1 VPSES
6 PPDIEIATRFQIL
19 SQDDNPVVF
28 LRLRSDAGDSLMS
41 INVGS
46 SRNLGMYNDVAKEG
60 IDSSQPVSLDDW
72 HELSVVLFGPDD
84 DRQIA
89 VFLDGILM
97 ADLSG
102 PIDLGS
108 THIGGVQL
116 GDSTGGRIYDVRY
129 SMFRVAPA
137 PGEPPDIGTPVSLH
151 LSPVNTTLMPEG
163 DASRDPVTITPTDV
177 SAHLHPGD
185 PHRVA
190 SRDPLPP

>member
-1 VPSES
+1 
-6 PPDIEIATRFQIL
+6 
-19 SQDDNPVVF
+19 
-28 LRLRSDAGDSLMS
+28 MS

-46 SRNLGMYNDVAKEG
+46 SRNLGMYNDVIKTG

-84 DRQIA
+84 DRRIA
-89 VFLDGILM
+89 VFLDGTLVT
-97 ADLSG
+97 DLSG

-137 PGEPPDIGTPVSLH
+137 PEELPDIGTSGGLL
-151 LSPVNTTLMPEG
+151 LSPINTTALPEG
-163 DASRDPVTITPTDV
+163 DATRDPVTMAPTAV

-185 PHRVA
+185 PHPLA